1 MAVEIGNFD
10 EKNNAVS
17 AKNNHLKL
25 NQINFKQVIRL
36 NYKQLLKTRLTLDN
50 INKITN
56 NETLFC
62 LMPWCFVF
70 ACL

>member
-17 AKNNHLKL
+17 AKNNHPKL

-36 NYKQLLKTRLTLDN
+36 NYKQLLKLD
-50 INKITN
+50 
-56 NETLFC
+56 L
-62 LMPWCFVF
+62 P
-70 ACL
+70 